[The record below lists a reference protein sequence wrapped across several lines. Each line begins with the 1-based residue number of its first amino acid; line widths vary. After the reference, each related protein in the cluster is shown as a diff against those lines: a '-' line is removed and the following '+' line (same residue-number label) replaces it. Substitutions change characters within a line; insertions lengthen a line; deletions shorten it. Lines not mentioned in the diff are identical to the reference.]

1 MEGYWVNPFQISPK
15 VQIGPTL
22 AAQLGLTFVVN
33 HLNVLFSA
41 YNADRLKPPSFQVA
55 VTGGLQIGSTSA
67 TVSLAVGA
75 NPSQE
80 LISASLDG
88 LSSNDLIAFASDILQ
103 QDLPQ
108 IDEDIIN
115 FEAVSFSI
123 STGVQVGTI
132 YNPPGASFAGT
143 IDLFGEKATM
153 EAFVREEIK
162 ISGTFEAFALGPLAV
177 AGAQGPNPKFEFE
190 LGPKRQSFLLD
201 GGVKLLELEA
211 SLHVE
216 AKLLPKPAFEFDM
229 LLAFTELLPFTLHG
243 AMLGALDIK
252 HVSKLDFELSAK
264 LEQKIL
270 DYLMTQANLQFVAA
284 EKGAKE
290 GFDNARAKLDQVE
303 ASFQNAVNAAQ
314 AQLNTAQVAWEAKQ
328 KSVKDAFD
336 QVKQA
341 TEAQQA
347 GLQSRLDNV
356 LTAFNQ
362 KIDSATKSLEQTKVT
377 AAAKIQSAQATVQK
391 ATIDGSA
398 SVAAHQ
404 ADYDNQKKSV
414 DSKFGDALQSIQNAQ
429 NSVQTAQRER

>member
-1 MEGYWVNPFQISPK
+1 M
-15 VQIGPTL
+15 
-22 AAQLGLTFVVN
+22 
-33 HLNVLFSA
+33 
-41 YNADRLKPPSFQVA
+41 KPPSFQVA
-55 VTGGLQIGSTSA
+55 VTGGLKIGSTSA

-88 LSSNDLIAFASDILQ
+88 LSSNDLIAFASDILR
-103 QDLPQ
+103 QDIPRV
-108 IDEDIIN
+108 DEDVFN
-115 FEAVSFSI
+115 LEAVSFSI

-132 YNPPGASFAGT
+132 YTPPGASFAGT

-153 EAFVREEIK
+153 EAFLREEIK

-177 AGAQGPNPKFEFE
+177 TGAQGPNPKFEFE
-190 LGPKRQSFLLD
+190 LGPKKQSLLLD
-201 GGVKLLELEA
+201 GAAKLLELEA

-216 AKLLPKPAFEFDM
+216 ATLLPKPAFEFDM

-270 DYLMTQANLQFVAA
+270 DYLMTQANLQIVTAA
-284 EKGAKE
+284 KGAKE

-303 ASFQNAVNAAQ
+303 ASFKKAVDAAQ
-314 AQLNTAQVAWEAKQ
+314 AQLSTAQIAWEAKQ

-336 QVKQA
+336 QVKQS
-341 TEAQQA
+341 TQVQQA
-347 GLQSRLDNV
+347 GLQSRLD
-356 LTAFNQ
+356 TAQAAFNQ
-362 KIDSATKSLEQTKVT
+362 KIDSATKSLEQTKVN
-377 AAAKIQSAQATVQK
+377 AAIKIQSAQATVQT

-414 DSKFGDALQSIQNAQ
+414 DAKFGDALKSVKNAQ
-429 NSVQTAQRER
+429 DKVQAAQREEPLHLCD